1 MPARAW
7 PPFQPKEDKI
17 EMIRTILKECKEQT
31 PYSDSCTSYEF
42 DLATSLL
49 FNNVSGTEALD
60 MYTSLAKRGHSQAM
74 VAVGVMLTG
83 GIGVDRDETLG
94 MRYLDDAV
102 RAGDAQGFY
111 EIGTLLFTGDIV
123 EENESAAFEYF
134 ERAASQGHTCAEF
147 MVADCL
153 LEGSGVS
160 RDAARAIPLLYNA
173 AEKGHRSARRRL
185 QNIIDGTW
193 AASDG
198 WRP

>member
-1 MPARAW
+1 M
-7 PPFQPKEDKI
+7 
-17 EMIRTILKECKEQT
+17 
-31 PYSDSCTSYEF
+31 
-42 DLATSLL
+42 
-49 FNNVSGTEALD
+49 
-60 MYTSLAKRGHSQAM
+60 
-74 VAVGVMLTG
+74 
-83 GIGVDRDETLG
+83 
-94 MRYLDDAV
+94 
-102 RAGDAQGFY
+102 
-111 EIGTLLFTGDIV
+111 